1 MPMFPLNMVMF
12 PGVTVPLHVFE
23 DRYRALVHRLLT
35 IEDPAERLFGTV
47 AIREGYEVADRSV
60 GGLHRQG
67 SQSLHRIGCYLQL
80 TDHEANPDGT
90 FDIVA
95 VGRGRL
101 RLEAL
106 DASGPWLAGTVERLP
121 DAEGGARAET
131 VARALEVFEQY
142 REVVSDI
149 SSADVLVGDLPR
161 DPTYLSWSLGATC
174 LLTLP
179 QRQALLEAD
188 TAAVRLALVTSMLE
202 REIQAMQVVPSL
214 PATDVAR
221 NRWNPN

>member
-1 MPMFPLNMVMF
+1 VVETMPMFPLNTVMF

-47 AIREGYEVADRSV
+47 AIREGYEVGDQ
-60 GGLHRQG
+60 LHRQG
-67 SQSLHRIGCYLQL
+67 AQSVHRVGCYLQL
-80 TDHEANPDGT
+80 SDHEANPDGT

-101 RLEAL
+101 RLDEL
-106 DASGPWLAGTVERLP
+106 DASGPWLSGTIERLP
-121 DAEGGARAET
+121 DAEGAVRAET
-131 VARALEVFEQY
+131 VEHALAVFERY
-142 REVVSDI
+142 RATVSEVSA
-149 SSADVLVGDLPR
+149 ADVLVGELPR

-179 QRQALLEAD
+179 QRQALLESD
-188 TAAVRLALVTSMLE
+188 TAAMRLALVTSMLE
-202 REIQAMQVVPSL
+202 REIQAMQVIPSL

>member
-1 MPMFPLNMVMF
+1 MFPLNTVLF

-35 IEDPAERLFGTV
+35 IDDPAERLFGTV
-47 AIREGYEVADRSV
+47 AIREGYEVAGDRS
-60 GGLHRQG
+60 GIHRQG
-67 SQSLHRIGCYLQL
+67 AQSLHRIGCYLQL
-80 TDHEANPDGT
+80 TDLEANPDGT

-106 DASGPWLAGTVERLP
+106 DSSEPWLAGTVERLP
-121 DAEGGARAET
+121 DEAGPVREET
-131 VARALEVFEQY
+131 VTRALAVFEVY
-142 REVVSDI
+142 RATVSEI
-149 SSADVLVGDLPR
+149 SAADVLVGELPR

-174 LLTLP
+174 LLTLA

-188 TAAVRLALVTSMLE
+188 TAAVRLALATSMLE
-202 REIQAMQVVPSL
+202 REIQAMRAVPSL

-221 NRWNPN
+221 NRWSPN